1 MQPDFLA
8 QVVIWFVPVLL
19 SLTVH
24 EWAHA
29 ASAYKLG
36 DDTAAMSGRLTLNPL
51 VHMDLLG
58 TVIVP
63 LLQILGTG
71 SVLFAWAKP
80 VPVNPARF
88 SRGVSMRTGNVL
100 VSAAGPAS
108 NLAIALAIAIGLGL
122 GLRLTEMDPQLVRIL
137 MGVFI
142 LNVGLAVFNMLPI
155 PPLDG
160 SHVLHGLL
168 PSRAAQAYERIFP
181 YAPLLLIGVIAFG
194 RPLISL
200 PISWV
205 SFGMQR
211 FIFWLSGG
219 I

>member
-1 MQPDFLA
+1 VDLLTTA
-8 QVVIWFVPVLL
+8 VLWFIPILL

-36 DDTAAMSGRLTLNPL
+36 DDTAARLGRMTFNP
-51 VHMDLLG
+51 VSHIDPLG
-58 TVIVP
+58 T
-63 LLQILGTG
+63 LLLPILQLVSTG

-88 SRGVSMRTGNVL
+88 SRRVSMSKGNVI

-108 NLAIALAIAIGLGL
+108 NILLALAAAIGLGL
-122 GLRLTEMDPQLVRIL
+122 SMRFGWSSEAAADFMQRM
-137 MGVFI
+137 FI
-142 LNVGLAVFNMLPI
+142 LNIGLAVFNMLPI

-168 PSRAAQAYERIFP
+168 PRHAAAAYERIFP
-181 YAPLLLIGVIAFG
+181 YAPMLLLGVLFLGRGLIRWPMQVVYGWMAQVTQIIAG
-194 RPLISL
+194 
-200 PISWV
+200 
-205 SFGMQR
+205 
-211 FIFWLSGG
+211 
-219 I
+219 